1 MRRLEIQIRRRDG
14 PEDRIV
20 LNRFASLVA
29 TLVLAALAIAVVV
42 LAVLFGYLVI
52 GLVLAGLD
60 CDHRRRL
67 AQRVVQYSAL
77 AGFRAATRIGAAGSF
92 AGGNW

>member
-52 GLVLAGLD
+52 GLVLAGLLIAIIAGVLRSAWSSI
-60 CDHRRRL
+60 RR
-67 AQRVVQYSAL
+67 
-77 AGFRAATRIGAAGSF
+77 
-92 AGGNW
+92 